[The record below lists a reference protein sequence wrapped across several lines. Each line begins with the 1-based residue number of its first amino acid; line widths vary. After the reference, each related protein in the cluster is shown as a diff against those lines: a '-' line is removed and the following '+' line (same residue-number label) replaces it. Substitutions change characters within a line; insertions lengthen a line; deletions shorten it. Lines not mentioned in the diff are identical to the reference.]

1 MKVFK
6 QIDLT
11 KGTPWK
17 VILLFS
23 LPILLSLILSNAF
36 SLINAL
42 VLKVTVGGDSVT
54 AINSTSSISMILFNF
69 AYGCSGGFVILL
81 SSYFGKKDFTQL
93 RKSFYNGLFLSVLV
107 GLVITI
113 LGLFVYEDLIKL
125 LKIDEVY
132 FNKAKDYYYIILFSF
147 VLMVISN
154 YLSNALRAIGDSSA
168 PLIISFIATLLNV
181 IFAFIFTGL
190 IKWDTQGVAVATLL
204 ANLFSCTISFIYIFK
219 KYDYLRIYRD
229 SFKLE
234 KDMSLHMLKLGLPLG
249 LQWAVLFVG
258 SFFQSRTINGFGNG
272 LATKAVSCY
281 SPIEQYL
288 CMPLH
293 AISSALLSFVAQNYG
308 NEDFV
313 RIKKGFKEVLLVDIS
328 IYIVIF
334 LIGYSL
340 IDYVPYIFMPKEEI
354 DHVINGPIIK
364 YYVSTFL
371 HITIPFYILQG
382 ILTISRSTLQGI
394 QKPMI
399 PFISGVGELFA
410 RLAVCFFIPSI
421 INPMNPISNESYVG
435 VCFSTPF
442 AWFVSVVIMGGS
454 VIYFFKKY
462 KNIESN

>member
-1 MKVFK
+1 
-6 QIDLT
+6 
-11 KGTPWK
+11 
-17 VILLFS
+17 
-23 LPILLSLILSNAF
+23 
-36 SLINAL
+36 
-42 VLKVTVGGDSVT
+42 
-54 AINSTSSISMILFNF
+54 
-69 AYGCSGGFVILL
+69 
-81 SSYFGKKDFTQL
+81 
-93 RKSFYNGLFLSVLV
+93 
-107 GLVITI
+107 
-113 LGLFVYEDLIKL
+113 
-125 LKIDEVY
+125 
-132 FNKAKDYYYIILFSF
+132 
-147 VLMVISN
+147 
-154 YLSNALRAIGDSSA
+154 
-168 PLIISFIATLLNV
+168 
-181 IFAFIFTGL
+181 
-190 IKWDTQGVAVATLL
+190 
-204 ANLFSCTISFIYIFK
+204 
-219 KYDYLRIYRD
+219 
-229 SFKLE
+229 
-234 KDMSLHMLKLGLPLG
+234 
-249 LQWAVLFVG
+249 VLFVG

-334 LIGYSL
+334 IIGYSL
-340 IDYVPYIFMPKEEI
+340 IDHVPYIFMPKEEI

-462 KNIESN
+462 KNIESNY